1 LKDKISYKDL
11 TFKLN
16 FPKTKTGNW
25 SIIGMGGN
33 SQIIVNEL
41 DYGIEER
48 TFESYGEKLDNYTSL
63 GVLAVSNRI
72 YPSKKIKIANLLMVS
87 ENTVKNVIDTFDA
100 VEESLFLWAVEDTK
114 EIKFSASTTVNYKI
128 SPTINFNSGV
138 IYDHFLL
145 SYNDMEYIKSQY
157 VTYTDTSN
165 AQASMLR
172 AFLGFKYQIS
182 PRIESYLGLHTQ
194 VFLFNNSNS
203 IEPRGSIKFTINEK
217 SDFAYGFGLHSQ
229 TQPKVVYFVRTQ
241 KSNNQ
246 AVLTNKH
253 LDFTKSIHNIIGYNY
268 LINKNLRLKAE
279 AYYQYL
285 FDVPVSIPQPE
296 YSSINFGTEYYIER
310 KDSLTNSGK
319 GQNYGIE
326 FTLERYLY
334 KNFFYLFTASLFESN
349 YTGADNQKR
358 STAYNGEYAFNMLGG
373 YELTFPKKYVSLI
386 FGIKFTYAGG
396 SPYVPFDPV
405 KTVENSRA
413 EYDWSQAYKVK
424 REDYKRASLRLG
436 VRRNFSKVSMETTF
450 DFQYRTN
457 YTSIYLERI
466 DVSTGEII
474 DTNKMG
480 FYPMINMRIS
490 F

>member
-1 LKDKISYKDL
+1 
-11 TFKLN
+11 
-16 FPKTKTGNW
+16 
-25 SIIGMGGN
+25 
-33 SQIIVNEL
+33 
-41 DYGIEER
+41 
-48 TFESYGEKLDNYTSL
+48 
-63 GVLAVSNRI
+63 
-72 YPSKKIKIANLLMVS
+72 
-87 ENTVKNVIDTFDA
+87 
-100 VEESLFLWAVEDTK
+100 
-114 EIKFSASTTVNYKI
+114 
-128 SPTINFNSGV
+128 
-138 IYDHFLL
+138 
-145 SYNDMEYIKSQY
+145 
-157 VTYTDTSN
+157 
-165 AQASMLR
+165 
-172 AFLGFKYQIS
+172 
-182 PRIESYLGLHTQ
+182 
-194 VFLFNNSNS
+194 
-203 IEPRGSIKFTINEK
+203 
-217 SDFAYGFGLHSQ
+217 
-229 TQPKVVYFVRTQ
+229 
-241 KSNNQ
+241 
-246 AVLTNKH
+246 
-253 LDFTKSIHNIIGYNY
+253 
-268 LINKNLRLKAE
+268 
-279 AYYQYL
+279 
-285 FDVPVSIPQPE
+285 
-296 YSSINFGTEYYIER
+296 
-310 KDSLTNSGK
+310 
-319 GQNYGIE
+319 
-326 FTLERYLY
+326 
-334 KNFFYLFTASLFESN
+334 LFTASLFESN